1 MANERQRDALGSIGR
16 HLRMELERKRL
27 ASKPSIDRALR
38 RLLERDMDERL
49 RRARIRDSGRRQDD
63 RGS

>member
-1 MANERQRDALGSIGR
+1 
-16 HLRMELERKRL
+16 MELERKRL